1 MACFRQ
7 IWLGLILLVAGG
19 LGTAEAGETVP
30 GQSDPAFVASVA
42 AWLDGPEEEALP
54 ALAGLARANNAA
66 AQLLLALIDKT
77 PALQGPWLARLPR
90 AERVALMRADG
101 GLSGTSWVHAAAGH
115 SAHAALWQ
123 QLWQADAPASLGLE
137 FARAGE
143 DRAAREALIYAA
155 LREAGGLGE
164 LAGDPDFPDAVRF
177 LAHLDGAGVDLG
189 ALHPGDP
196 QRRAMGAQIEAGQV
210 ADWLLTAPEA
220 LPARAL
226 CAARCGDD
234 VAACTLAAT
243 GALGSHA
250 ALLML
255 GSPSEVL
262 IDAERFARSAR
273 GQAAFLRRA
282 ILSTDARGRQHLIK
296 RLQAEEACFAEQITS
311 EIERFRAQPVP
322 RSE

>member
-1 MACFRQ
+1 MACFRH
-7 IWLGLILLVAGG
+7 IWLGLILFVAGG
-19 LGTAEAGETVP
+19 LGAAAAGETVP
-30 GQSDPAFVASVA
+30 GQSDPAFVDSVA
-42 AWLDGPEEEALP
+42 AWLDGPEEDALP
-54 ALAGLARANNAA
+54 ALAELARADNAA

-90 AERVALMRADG
+90 SERVALMRADG
-101 GLSGTSWVHAAAGH
+101 GLSGASWVHAAAGQ

-123 QLWQADAPASLGLE
+123 RLWRADAPASLGLD

-143 DRAAREALIYAA
+143 VRAAREAFIYAA

-164 LAGDPDFPDAVRF
+164 LVSDPDFPAAVRF
-177 LAHLDGAGVDLG
+177 LAHPDGAEVDAG

-196 QRRAMGAQIEAGQV
+196 QRRALGAGIEAAHLG
-210 ADWLLTAPEA
+210 DWLATAPEA

-226 CAARCGDD
+226 CEARCSDD

-243 GALGSHA
+243 GALGSHP

-255 GSPSEVL
+255 GSPSEAL
-262 IDAERFARSAR
+262 IDPERFARSAR
-273 GQAAFLRRA
+273 GQTSFLRRA

-296 RLQAEEACFAEQITS
+296 RLQVEDACFAEQVVS